1 MKEASGPFRRR
12 LSTHASKIKN
22 QLPSPP
28 LLTKNRCVHLRPTG
42 GGWEEQGEQK
52 GTDLLHAVNMYS
64 AEKKRRQKFARFPI
78 LPRPRK
84 ARIRNRRCM
93 VNVPYARMYVLYTQA
108 GTLHAS
114 GADAQPGF
122 GRLLV
127 ILLGSFVCDRYVL
140 GKNPVGGYSIRPT
153 YYIFCGLSASGALPP
168 IAESTLSFH
177 ATCSRKRRIE
187 MWRLHQ
193 SSTL

>member
-12 LSTHASKIKN
+12 LSTHASKIKTSS
-22 QLPSPP
+22 PSP
-28 LLTKNRCVHLRPTG
+28 LSS
-42 GGWEEQGEQK
+42 QK
-52 GTDLLHAVNMYS
+52 IDVYIYGQS
-64 AEKKRRQKFARFPI
+64 AGMGRARRIKRNGPPPACCIRSAKKKRRQKFARSPI
-78 LPRPRK
+78 LPRPRT

-122 GRLLV
+122 DRLLV

-140 GKNPVGGYSIRPT
+140 RKNPIGQYSIRAT